1 MIFFLS
7 IFVPCTANKIT
18 ARTIFMKKES
28 LFVFLLL
35 GSIITCLLNAAPVS
49 NDAELHHLYAL
60 AGKNLTYSSSIPDEC
75 IIELCTKIE
84 KQTRDAGDYD
94 NMFRVQLIAVN
105 SNCLKGAVGLAV
117 SKAQQMYELARDLN
131 SDLGKAL
138 AIQAMGITLMHSNES
153 KQAYTAFLEA
163 EDKLRNLNGDD
174 LKMRLLIQQMHV
186 CTLLGKMGE
195 LQYYLIEAGKLLDK
209 TDLQNKSDY
218 IFYFKCYQAFYYL
231 GIKDLEQSRLSL
243 KQVKELRLTD
253 GTFDRWY
260 YNVAFRFYELS
271 GDYAEAL
278 TYCDS
283 TVTVVLKNGNMNEYK
298 YVIIDKAGLLE
309 KLGAKKEACNMY
321 DKAFYLSDSL
331 NMVYY
336 SQQIDSLHVTYWVDQ
351 MELENAA
358 MHNKMLTWILLF
370 SFFILIVADFLVYIS
385 LKKNKRL
392 ELSREKLEK
401 TRQETAYSI
410 QSKNL
415 FLSNMSHELRTPL
428 NAIVGFANLLA
439 SESALD
445 DETRQ
450 QCGDLIKQNSELLL
464 KLFHDVADLSALKED
479 NIRFMF
485 EHCDVL
491 ILCANVIDTVEK
503 VKRTSAAISFETSLT
518 SLDINTDSGRL
529 QQVLIN
535 LLINATKFT
544 QEGRI
549 VLKLDIDEE
558 RQEAIFA
565 IEDTGCGIPLEKQP
579 HIFER
584 FEKLH
589 EGVQGAGLGL
599 SICQLII
606 ENIGGKIWIDSSYT
620 NGTRFVFTHPLHNE
634 RQ

>member
-1 MIFFLS
+1 
-7 IFVPCTANKIT
+7 
-18 ARTIFMKKES
+18 MKKES

-35 GSIITCLLNAAPVS
+35 GSIITCLLNATPVS
-49 NDAELHHLYAL
+49 YDAELHHLYAL
-60 AGKNLTYSSSIPDEC
+60 ANKNLTYSSSIPDER

-117 SKAQQMYELARDLN
+117 SKAQQMYELARDLS

-321 DKAFYLSDSL
+321 DKAFRS
-331 NMVYY
+331 
-336 SQQIDSLHVTYWVDQ
+336 
-351 MELENAA
+351 
-358 MHNKMLTWILLF
+358 
-370 SFFILIVADFLVYIS
+370 
-385 LKKNKRL
+385 
-392 ELSREKLEK
+392 
-401 TRQETAYSI
+401 
-410 QSKNL
+410 
-415 FLSNMSHELRTPL
+415 
-428 NAIVGFANLLA
+428 
-439 SESALD
+439 
-445 DETRQ
+445 
-450 QCGDLIKQNSELLL
+450 
-464 KLFHDVADLSALKED
+464 
-479 NIRFMF
+479 
-485 EHCDVL
+485 
-491 ILCANVIDTVEK
+491 
-503 VKRTSAAISFETSLT
+503 
-518 SLDINTDSGRL
+518 
-529 QQVLIN
+529 
-535 LLINATKFT
+535 
-544 QEGRI
+544 
-549 VLKLDIDEE
+549 EE
-558 RQEAIFA
+558 R
-565 IEDTGCGIPLEKQP
+565 
-579 HIFER
+579 R
-584 FEKLH
+584 
-589 EGVQGAGLGL
+589 V
-599 SICQLII
+599 
-606 ENIGGKIWIDSSYT
+606 GKECRSRWSPY
-620 NGTRFVFTHPLHNE
+620 H
-634 RQ
+634 